1 MASGRQAA
9 NAAKQEDMMR
19 MRSKRPAAASLTTA
33 LSTVLAVAVAGMAV
47 TFAGSAKA
55 QAAEEF
61 WKGFGF
67 GYADDAQKA
76 EKPERKPDPQN
87 DLRTDKVPWRSDEM
101 LATIERAMGL
111 YQRIVSAGGW
121 PQIPGNRGMRPDDD
135 DERVPALRRRLIATG
150 DMRGGGYADSYTYD
164 TEVQDGVRRFQA
176 RHGLR
181 ESGRVDRQ
189 TLAALNVSAQ
199 ERLDQLRINYQRVAD
214 LLQQQVEQRYVLVNV
229 PAFQLEAV
237 DQYQVERRHRVIV
250 GRIGRETPT
259 IRANIRALNFFPYW
273 RVPDS
278 VAKLDII
285 PRLQKEPGYLAQEYI
300 RVYQDNFNGVELDPS
315 QIDWF
320 QADYQK
326 IKFRQ
331 DPGEKNALGLV
342 RLDMPNSEGVY
353 MHDTPM
359 KQLFSQAQRP
369 FSAGCVRV
377 QGVFELAEWLAR
389 YERGW
394 EQPGQVEAIL
404 NGGQATDLTLARP
417 VPVFFT
423 YITAWADGDGRVQFR
438 ADIYNRDG
446 HQALSSVDDPDA
458 PPPSAGLAP

>member
-1 MASGRQAA
+1 MAR
-9 NAAKQEDMMR
+9 R
-19 MRSKRPAAASLTTA
+19 VAAAGMEFGMRLNVLKPMDELAARFTPRGLAGVMVVAALVAAGTTRA
-33 LSTVLAVAVAGMAV
+33 H
-47 TFAGSAKA
+47 
-55 QAAEEF
+55 AAEEF
-61 WKGFGF
+61 WQGFGF
-67 GYADDAQKA
+67 GYAESSKTA
-76 EKPERKPDPQN
+76 EKKERQPDPQN
-87 DLRTDKVPWRSDEM
+87 DLRTDKVPFRSDEM
-101 LATIERAMGL
+101 LANVEKAMGL

-121 PQIPGNRGMRPDDD
+121 QQIPGKRGMRPDDD
-135 DERVPALRRRLIATG
+135 DERVPALRRRLVMTG

-164 TEVQDGVRRFQA
+164 SEVLEGVRRFQA

-181 ESGRVDRQ
+181 ESGRVDQ
-189 TLAALNVSAQ
+189 PTLAALNVSAQ
-199 ERLDQLRINYQRVAD
+199 ERLDQLRINYQRISE

-229 PAFQLEAV
+229 PAYQLEAV
-237 DQYQVERRHRVIV
+237 DQYQVEQRHRVIV

-259 IRANIRALNFFPYW
+259 IRASIRAMNFFPFW

-285 PRLQKEPGYLAQEYI
+285 PRLQKEPEYLAKERI
-300 RVYQDNFNGVELDPS
+300 RVFQDNFNGIELDSS

-331 DPGEKNALGLV
+331 DPGEQNALGLV

-359 KQLFSQAQRP
+359 KQLFGQAQRP

-377 QGVFELAEWLAR
+377 QGVFELAQWLAR
-389 YERGW
+389 FEPGW

-404 NGGQATDLTLARP
+404 NGGQAVDFNLTRP

-423 YITAWADGDGRVQFR
+423 YITSWADQDGRVQFR

-458 PPPSAGLAP
+458 PAPSAGLAP